1 MATSPPR
8 PGRPTG
14 VSIIAIIAA
23 AGGLLSLFASLTVLF
38 GAMAGNSLV
47 AVIVLFFG
55 VLGLIL
61 GFGFLTGARW
71 AWIAGIT
78 IYVASIVL
86 GIIEIIYG
94 GNVGFLGGI
103 IRIIAGIVIPVY
115 LMRQGPKSFFGKSP

>member
-94 GNVGFLGGI
+94 GNVGFLGG
-103 IRIIAGIVIPVY
+103 GHTNHSGNLQPGLPV
-115 LMRQGPKSFFGKSP
+115 RKGAQ